1 MKKALIALCVLLGI
15 AIIPTVVGV
24 ISNTVDDINGYK
36 DYVASQTDKDVAGE
50 ENAGEEGTET
60 EAA

>member
-1 MKKALIALCVLLGI
+1 MIALCVLLGI

-50 ENAGEEGTET
+50 ENAGAEGTET